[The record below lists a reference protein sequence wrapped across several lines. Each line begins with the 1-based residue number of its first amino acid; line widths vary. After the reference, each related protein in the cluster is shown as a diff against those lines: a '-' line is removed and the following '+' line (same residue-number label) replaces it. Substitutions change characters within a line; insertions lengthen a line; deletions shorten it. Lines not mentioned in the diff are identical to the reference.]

1 VHTSGRFAVLT
12 IEDPHTFEEW
22 RSTVLA
28 MVAETSASP
37 QMCLLVDRRHSTP
50 PSSEEVKQMI
60 DFFEQNRSVLA
71 GRSAA
76 IVVVGDAGF
85 GVARMI
91 ELRSR
96 LRILHGG
103 IRLLRMKSPFADVV
117 RATRKMYDWPAAG
130 A

>member
-1 VHTSGRFAVLT
+1 MPVNWAVHASGRFAVLT

-28 MVAETSASP
+28 MVAATSADP

-50 PSSEEVKQMI
+50 PSLEEVKQMI
-60 DFFEQNRSVLA
+60 DFFEQNRPVLA
-71 GRSAA
+71 RRSAA
-76 IVVVGDAGF
+76 IVVADDAGF

-96 LRILHGG
+96 LELPDGT
-103 IRLLRMKSPFADVV
+103 IRVFREYDHAFRWLTDKSAV
-117 RATRKMYDWPAAG
+117 
-130 A
+130 

>member
-1 VHTSGRFAVLT
+1 MPVSWSVHTSGRFAVLT

-28 MVAETSASP
+28 MVAATSASP

-50 PSSEEVKQMI
+50 PSSEQVKQMI
-60 DFFEQNRSVLA
+60 DFFEQHRSVLA
-71 GRSAA
+71 RRSAA
-76 IVVVGDAGF
+76 IVVVDDAGF

-96 LRILHGG
+96 LELPDGT
-103 IRLLRMKSPFADVV
+103 IRVFRQYDEAVKWLTDKSAV
-117 RATRKMYDWPAAG
+117 
-130 A
+130 

>member
-1 VHTSGRFAVLT
+1 MPVSWSVHTSGRFAVLT

-22 RSTVLA
+22 RSTVLT
-28 MVAETSASP
+28 MVAATSANP

-50 PSSEEVKQMI
+50 PSSEQVKQMI

-71 GRSAA
+71 RRSAA
-76 IVVVGDAGF
+76 IVVVDDAGF

-96 LRILHGG
+96 LELPDGT
-103 IRLLRMKSPFADVV
+103 IRVFRQYDEAVKWLTDKSAV
-117 RATRKMYDWPAAG
+117 
-130 A
+130 